1 MEGKIGFVK
10 KIPSSMK
17 RGNIMGKRKLLL
29 IFTVVF
35 TLFISGCWNYSE
47 IDDKRIVAGS
57 ALDYDREKEMLEL
70 TVELVKPVMGMNQA
84 QIRAEIFESMG
95 DNLFNAIRNLI
106 SKTGKKV
113 FWSHAKVLILSEA
126 MANEKDKFLSVI
138 DFIKR
143 DAETRDDIMLLVS
156 REKTAGEVLKTD
168 LKVQDII
175 SFHLEDM
182 LQNYTNIS
190 KYRAVPLWKFID
202 ELSGEGISP
211 TLPTVDIYRYN
222 NKQVSQIFGTAVF
235 KGSKIVGY
243 LDGSQ
248 TKGFLF
254 VIDELKGGTIVIKND
269 ELSDDQIRIAFEI
282 FKNKTKIK
290 PLYKD
295 EKISMEVDIKTTVN
309 INEID
314 GYVDLMDEESLEII
328 RKDGESTIKKSVEG
342 VIKKVQEEYRSDIFG
357 FGAALSREMP
367 DIWKKTKSNWEDVFA
382 KLDVKVDVDLEI
394 RSSSLKSK
402 TIRIGD

>member
-17 RGNIMGKRKLLL
+17 RGNIMEKRKLLL
-29 IFTVVF
+29 IFTVAV

-84 QIRAEIFESMG
+84 QIKAEIFESMG

-211 TLPTVDIYRYN
+211 TLPTVDIYKYN
-222 NKQVSQIFGTAVF
+222 DKQVSQIFGTAVF

-269 ELSDDQIRIAFEI
+269 ELSDDQIRMAFEI

-328 RKDGESTIKKSVEG
+328 RKDGESTIKRSVEG
-342 VIKKVQEEYRSDIFG
+342 VIKKVQEEYKSDIFG
-357 FGAALSREMP
+357 FGAVLSREMP
-367 DIWKKTKSNWEDVFA
+367 DLWKETKSNWEDVFA

>member
-1 MEGKIGFVK
+1 
-10 KIPSSMK
+10 MK

-29 IFTVVF
+29 IFTVAV

-70 TVELVKPVMGMNQA
+70 TVELVKPVMGMNEA
-84 QIRAEIFESMG
+84 QIKAEIFESMG

-168 LKVQDII
+168 LKIQDII

-314 GYVDLMDEESLEII
+314 GYVDLIDEESLEII

-342 VIKKVQEEYRSDIFG
+342 VIKKVQEE
-357 FGAALSREMP
+357 
-367 DIWKKTKSNWEDVFA
+367 
-382 KLDVKVDVDLEI
+382 
-394 RSSSLKSK
+394 
-402 TIRIGD
+402 